1 MQYYSQKET
10 KEKFNAN
17 TAFTYSVKLND
28 DELYKDKYKFLKVL
42 VLQKRDRGFVELY
55 CFYTDDGAKELE
67 KYWALLENAFRYE
80 D

>member
-28 DELYKDKYKFLKVL
+28 DELYKDKYKSLKVL

>member
-42 VLQKRDRGFVELY
+42 VLQKEREDLLNYIVFIQTMELKNWKNIGL
-55 CFYTDDGAKELE
+55 F
-67 KYWALLENAFRYE
+67 
-80 D
+80 